1 MTIIGTNLFF
11 DRSAAQLNSLN
22 GRNQTLQ
29 EQISSGKKLAAPSD
43 DAVGYKRLQVITH
56 AGADDVA
63 WGKNID
69 LARTV
74 LNQADTALDSVTS
87 QLQKAQEL
95 TVQASSGTLSNANK
109 AVIAAQLRGIVDDL
123 VSLANSKDARG
134 GPLFGAAD
142 GDTAVTRD
150 ATGVVS
156 FAGTGDPVA
165 IPVGDGTNV
174 QPSESA
180 ERIFGGLP
188 ASAGAADIFAVL
200 TGLADAL
207 AAGGSVSAVAGTAL
221 DGVKA
226 SLEQVSSAR
235 GSIGARGARLDLE
248 SARLD
253 STALT
258 REAERSG
265 IEDTDLTSAII
276 ELQKTTTILQA
287 TQASLSRLS
296 SLSLFDYLR

>member
-11 DRSAAQLNSLN
+11 DRSAASLN
-22 GRNQTLQ
+22 GLNSRNQTLQ
-29 EQISSGKKLAAPSD
+29 EQISSGKKVTAPSD
-43 DAVGYKRLQVITH
+43 DAVGYQRLQVITR

-69 LARTV
+69 LAQTV
-74 LNQADTALDSVTS
+74 LAQADTALDSVTS

-95 TVQASSGTLSNANK
+95 AIQASSGTLSDSNR

-134 GPLFGAAD
+134 GPLFGAAT

-150 ATGVVS
+150 AAGVVS

-165 IPVGDGTNV
+165 IPVGEGTTV

-188 ASAGAADIFAVL
+188 AGAGAADIFAVL
-200 TGLADAL
+200 TSFAIAL
-207 AAGGSVSAVAGTAL
+207 EAGGSVAAVAGQAL
-221 DGVKA
+221 TGVNA
-226 SLEQVSSAR
+226 SIDQVNSAR

-253 STALT
+253 STALS

-265 IEDTDLTSAII
+265 IEDTDLPTAII

-287 TQASLSRLS
+287 TQASLGRLS

>member
-1 MTIIGTNLFF
+1 MTITSTNLFF
-11 DRSAAQLNSLN
+11 DRSAASLASLN

-29 EQISSGKKLAAPSD
+29 EQISSGVKLTAPSD
-43 DAVGYKRLQVITH
+43 DAVGYRRLQTIAR

-69 LARTV
+69 LAQTV
-74 LNQADTALDSVTS
+74 LNQADGALESVSS

-95 TVQASSGTLSNANK
+95 AIQASSGTLSDSNR

-134 GPLFGAAD
+134 GPLFGAAT

-150 ATGVVS
+150 AAGVVS
-156 FAGTGDPVA
+156 FTGTGDPIA
-165 IPVGDGTNV
+165 IPVGDGTSL

-180 ERIFGGLP
+180 ERIFGNLP
-188 ASAGAADIFAVL
+188 AGAGAGDIFAVL
-200 TGLADAL
+200 TSFADAL
-207 AAGGSVSAVAGTAL
+207 EAGGSVSAVAGQAL
-221 DGVKA
+221 TGISA
-226 SLEQVSSAR
+226 SLDQVNSAR

-248 SARLD
+248 SARLE

-265 IEDTDLTSAII
+265 IEDTDLTTAII

-287 TQASLSRLS
+287 TQASLSRLT